1 MKIKKS
7 IALLLTFCMLFAS
20 FSSCSK
26 PNTDDKPG
34 ETEGLGSET
43 VQAETTPDEETE
55 PAETKFDRTTVSDE
69 LPEITFGDRDFRFL
83 VNEGEYFQ
91 LISEDTDGVGLDAVI
106 YDRNRRVE
114 DRFDV
119 KITAQYQLGTEA
131 QDIINSYAA
140 TDEHVAE
147 VCDYW
152 HRMGLSPAC
161 YYFLLSW
168 LDIPH
173 INLDQ
178 PWWNK
183 LANESAYIK
192 GKMFTITGDL
202 SVTSIQDTWA
212 IMFNMD
218 LIQDY
223 GYTAEE
229 FYNTVFDGKWT
240 LDKLIEVGSSMYK
253 DENGNGNEDVGDIFG
268 YVCDVANRTM
278 PWVTSI
284 GEKFFT
290 ISEDRTEIEVTLGTE
305 KVYTALEKLCNF
317 HHNVKGTYSFGDTQ
331 NGDPSLPTGREIATK
346 EFVEGRV
353 GLFPTTF
360 EACYTDFTNL
370 SFGYGILPFPKYD
383 EAQERYLTV
392 PEYDFSVYG
401 VPCTLPFEDYDMVGI
416 IMEAM
421 CAESWKTVTPAYY
434 DEALKGRYSA
444 DETTAKMI
452 DLIMDGRVF
461 DWGYQ
466 VAIYL
471 TCKYPYLFCYNLR
484 DNNIDL
490 ASTLAAGA
498 EDNLW
503 RIDQVLSFYD
513 D

>member
-1 MKIKKS
+1 MKKPIAMLLVLS
-7 IALLLTFCMLFAS
+7 IL
-20 FSSCSK
+20 
-26 PNTDDKPG
+26 
-34 ETEGLGSET
+34 LGSLASCGGDT
-43 VQAETTPDEETE
+43 PAETDAKESLPPETAAPVVETE
-55 PAETKFDRTTVSDE
+55 PAETKFDRLSVEDG
-69 LPEITFGDRDFRFL
+69 LPEITFDGKDFRFL

-91 LISEDTDGVGLDAVI
+91 LISEDTDGVGLDSVI
-106 YDRNRRVE
+106 YRRNQRVE

-119 KITAQYQLGTEA
+119 KITAHYQVGTEA
-131 QDIINSYAA
+131 QDIINLHGGAG
-140 TDEHVAE
+140 EHVAE
-147 VCDYW
+147 VCDHW
-152 HRMGLSPAC
+152 HRMGLSPVC
-161 YYFLLSW
+161 YFLWLSW

-183 LANESAYIK
+183 LANESAFVK

-202 SVTSIQDTWA
+202 SVTAMQDTWA
-212 IMFNMD
+212 IAFNMD
-218 LIQDY
+218 LLKDY
-223 GYTAEE
+223 TGITSEE
-229 FYNTVFDGKWT
+229 MYGEVFDGKWT
-240 LDKLIEVGSSMYK
+240 IDRLIELGSSIYK
-253 DENGNGNEDVGDIFG
+253 DVNGNGEEETGDIFG
-268 YVCDVANRTM
+268 FTSVTSNRTM

-284 GEKFFT
+284 GENFFT
-290 ISEDRTEIEVTLGTE
+290 ISEDRTQIEVTLGTE

-317 HHNVKGTYSFGDTQ
+317 HHNVVGTYAYTDGQAWSNQ
-331 NGDPSLPTGREIATK
+331 EATETAIN
-346 EFVEGRV
+346 EFCEGRV
-353 GLFPTTF
+353 AMTTTTF
-360 EACYTDFTNL
+360 NSCYTHFTDLDF
-370 SFGYGILPFPKYD
+370 SYGMLPFPKYD

-401 VPCTLPFEDYDMVGI
+401 TPVTLPEEDYDMVGV
-416 IMEAM
+416 IMEAL

-471 TCKYPYLFCYNLR
+471 TCKYPYLFMYNLTA
-484 DNNIDL
+484 NNIDL
-490 ASTLAAGA
+490 ASTLAEGA

>member
-1 MKIKKS
+1 MSKKRL
-7 IALLLTFCMLFAS
+7 AAFLLVMSMLSGILAS
-20 FSSCSK
+20 CAGGDANETKAPVSTGATETGASD
-26 PNTDDKPG
+26 TD
-34 ETEGLGSET
+34 S
-43 VQAETTPDEETE
+43 AE
-55 PAETKFDRTTVSDE
+55 KFDRTTVSDN
-69 LPEITFGDRDFRFL
+69 LPDVTFGGRDFKFL

-119 KITAQYQLGTEA
+119 KITAEYEVGTES
-131 QDIINSYAA
+131 QDIINKFAA
-140 TDEHVAE
+140 TYEHIAD
-147 VCDYW
+147 VCDHW
-152 HRMGLSPAC
+152 HRMGLSPVC
-161 YYFLLSW
+161 YFYWESW
-168 LDIPH
+168 LNIPH

-183 LANESAYIK
+183 EANESAYIK

-202 SVTSIQDTWA
+202 SVSAMQDTWA
-212 IMFNMD
+212 IAFNMD
-218 LIQDY
+218 LMEDY
-223 GYTAEE
+223 GGITSDEIYQ
-229 FYNTVFDGKWT
+229 TVFDGKWT
-240 LDKLIEVGSSMYK
+240 LDKFIEVGSSFY
-253 DENGNGNEDVGDIFG
+253 DDLNGNGIEETGDIFA
-268 YVCDVANRTM
+268 YTSVTDNRTM
-278 PWVTSI
+278 PWVTAI
-284 GEKFFT
+284 GENFFT
-290 ISEDRTEIEVTLGTE
+290 ISEDRTQIEVTLGTE
-305 KVYTALEKLCNF
+305 KVYKALDKLCNF
-317 HHNVKGTYSFGDTQ
+317 HHNVIGTYSYTAGTLDWTEE
-331 NGDPSLPTGREIATK
+331 TEIAIN
-346 EFVEGRV
+346 EFCAGRV
-353 GLFPTTF
+353 GMTTTTF
-360 EACYTDFTNL
+360 NSCYTHFTDLDFT
-370 SFGYGILPFPKYD
+370 YGMLPFPKYD

-401 VPCTLPFEDYDMVGI
+401 VPVTLPMEDYEFVGI
-416 IMEAM
+416 VMEAM

-444 DETTAKMI
+444 DPTTAEMI

-471 TCKYPYLFCYNLR
+471 TCKYPYLFMYNLNA
-484 DNNIDL
+484 NNVDL

>member
-1 MKIKKS
+1 MRMKKS
-7 IALLLTFCMLFAS
+7 IAFLLVLGILSGTLAS
-20 FSSCSK
+20 C
-26 PNTDDKPG
+26 G
-34 ETEGLGSET
+34 G
-43 VQAETTPDEETE
+43 ETTPSGAETEKNPGKQTTVTETAAPAEETE
-55 PAETKFDRTTVSDE
+55 PAETKFDRTTVEDG
-69 LPEITFGDRDFRFL
+69 LPDVTFNGRDFRFL

-106 YDRNRRVE
+106 YQRNQRVE

-131 QDIINSYAA
+131 QDIINLYAGSG
-140 TDEHVAE
+140 EHVAE
-147 VCDYW
+147 VCDHW
-152 HRMGLSPAC
+152 HRMGLSPVC
-161 YYFLLSW
+161 YFFWLSW
-168 LDIPH
+168 LEIPH
-173 INLDQ
+173 LNLDQ

-183 LANESAYIK
+183 KANESAYVK

-202 SVTSIQDTWA
+202 SVTSMQDTWA
-212 IMFNMD
+212 IAYNMN
-218 LIQDY
+218 LLEQ
-223 GYTAEE
+223 YTGISSEE
-229 FYNTVFDGKWT
+229 MYQTVFDGKWT
-240 LDKLIEVGSSMYK
+240 IDRLIEIGSSIYK
-253 DENGNGNEDVGDIFG
+253 DVNGNGEEETGDIFG
-268 YVCDVANRTM
+268 YTSVVTNRTM
-278 PWVTSI
+278 PWVTAI
-284 GEKFFT
+284 GENFFT
-290 ISEDRTEIEVTLGTE
+290 ISEDRTQIEVTLGTE
-305 KVYTALEKLCNF
+305 KVYNALEKLCNF
-317 HHNVKGTYSFGDTQ
+317 HHNVVGTHSY
-331 NGDPSLPTGREIATK
+331 TGGEPWELAEEEATAIN
-346 EFVEGRV
+346 EFCEGRV
-353 GLFPTTF
+353 AMTTTTF
-360 EACYTDFTNL
+360 NSCYTHFTNL
-370 SFGYGILPFPKYD
+370 DFTYGMLPFPKYD

-401 VPCTLPFEDYDMVGI
+401 VPVTLPLEDYDMVGI

-444 DETTAKMI
+444 DETTARMI

-471 TCKYPYLFCYNLR
+471 TCKYPYLFCMQLR